1 MKETN
6 GVIEITKKELE
17 DMYKSMTNEEVCKK
31 LKMSKPTLTKLL
43 KQNNIGL
50 KNSARTKVKVVG

>member
-1 MKETN
+1 
-6 GVIEITKKELE
+6 
-17 DMYKSMTNEEVCKK
+17 MTNEEVCKK